1 MCKMQNNNPLVTNND
16 RMLRAVLA
24 NPKLKEFGKYEDN
37 PDITLDG
44 ALRAENCMV
53 KTVATIIDLNDRNE
67 ESDTIYRTVRQILEQ
82 NLLQ

>member
-1 MCKMQNNNPLVTNND
+1 MCNVQNNYPLVTNND

-24 NPKLKEFGKYEDN
+24 NPKLKEFGKYEDD

>member
-1 MCKMQNNNPLVTNND
+1 MQNNNPLVTNND

-24 NPKLKEFGKYEDN
+24 NPKLKEFGKYEDD

-82 NLLQ
+82 NLSQ

>member
-1 MCKMQNNNPLVTNND
+1 MCKMQNNTPLVTNND

-24 NPKLKEFGKYEDN
+24 NPKLKEFGKYEDD

>member
-24 NPKLKEFGKYEDN
+24 NPKLKEFGKYEDD

-82 NLLQ
+82 NLSQ

>member
-1 MCKMQNNNPLVTNND
+1 MCNVQNNYPLVTNND

-24 NPKLKEFGKYEDN
+24 NPKLKEFGKYEDD

-53 KTVATIIDLNDRNE
+53 KTVATIIDLNDREE
-67 ESDTIYRTVRQILEQ
+67 ESNTIYRTVRQILEQ
-82 NLLQ
+82 NLPQ

>member
-1 MCKMQNNNPLVTNND
+1 MCKMQNNTPLVTNND

-24 NPKLKEFGKYEDN
+24 NPKLKEFGKYEDD

-53 KTVATIIDLNDRNE
+53 KTVATIIDLNDREE
-67 ESDTIYRTVRQILEQ
+67 ESNTIYRTVRQILEQ
-82 NLLQ
+82 NLPQ

>member
-1 MCKMQNNNPLVTNND
+1 MCNVQNNNPLVTNND

-24 NPKLKEFGKYEDN
+24 NPKLKEFGKYEDD

-82 NLLQ
+82 NLSQ

>member
-1 MCKMQNNNPLVTNND
+1 MQNNNPLVTNND

-24 NPKLKEFGKYEDN
+24 NPKLKEFGKYEDD

-53 KTVATIIDLNDRNE
+53 KTVATIIDLNDREE
-67 ESDTIYRTVRQILEQ
+67 ESNTIYRTVRQILEQ
-82 NLLQ
+82 NLPQ

>member
-24 NPKLKEFGKYEDN
+24 NPKLKEFGKYEDD

-82 NLLQ
+82 NPSQ

>member
-24 NPKLKEFGKYEDN
+24 NPKLKEFGKYEDD

-53 KTVATIIDLNDRNE
+53 KTVATIIDLNDREE
-67 ESDTIYRTVRQILEQ
+67 ESNTIYRTVRQILEQ
-82 NLLQ
+82 NLPQ

>member
-1 MCKMQNNNPLVTNND
+1 MCNVQNNNPLVTNND
-16 RMLRAVLA
+16 LMLRAVLA
-24 NPKLKEFGKYEDN
+24 NPKLKEFGKYEDD

>member
-1 MCKMQNNNPLVTNND
+1 MCNVQNNYPLVTNND

-24 NPKLKEFGKYEDN
+24 NPKLKEFGKYVDD

>member
-1 MCKMQNNNPLVTNND
+1 MQNNTPLVTNND

-24 NPKLKEFGKYEDN
+24 NPKLKEFGKYEDD

-53 KTVATIIDLNDRNE
+53 KTVATIIDLNDREE
-67 ESDTIYRTVRQILEQ
+67 ESNTIYRTVRQILEQ
-82 NLLQ
+82 NLPQ

>member
-1 MCKMQNNNPLVTNND
+1 MCNVQNNNPLVTNND
-16 RMLRAVLA
+16 LMLRAVLT
-24 NPKLKEFGKYEDN
+24 NPKLKEFGKYEDD

-82 NLLQ
+82 NLSQ